1 MAESNHFRGTPR
13 ARAECRVSVAFVERS
28 TPPLVAYTSDVGAGG
43 LCLSYGEALRAGER
57 VEVSLTTP
65 SRWEPL
71 VLRAEVAW
79 QRAAEPG
86 GSGGGE
92 TGFAFVGTTEA
103 DAAALKDLIS
113 TLAFDA

>member
-1 MAESNHFRGTPR
+1 
-13 ARAECRVSVAFVERS
+13 VSVAFRERE
-28 TPPLVAYTSDVGAGG
+28 TAPLVAYTSDVGVGG
-43 LCLSYGEALRAGER
+43 LCLSYGETMRLGER

-79 QRAAEPG
+79 QRPAGAGE
-86 GSGGGE
+86 SGE
-92 TGFAFVGTTEA
+92 TGFAFVDTTEE
-103 DAAALKDLIS
+103 DAAALKDLVA

>member
-1 MAESNHFRGTPR
+1 MAEQSHFRGTPR
-13 ARAECRVSVAFVERS
+13 SRAECRVSVAFVEREKA
-28 TPPLVAYTSDVGAGG
+28 PLVAYTSDVGIGG
-43 LCLSYGEALRAGER
+43 LCLSYGEAMRLGER

-79 QRAAEPG
+79 QRGAGDGDP
-86 GSGGGE
+86 GE
-92 TGFAFVGTTEA
+92 TGFAFVGTTDE
-103 DAAALKDLIS
+103 DAAALKDLIA